1 MRSGNEKPAGNTW
14 CIGKGFEAAWAFFC
28 PSKPYVSLSL
38 DGKNVKCCA
47 AYCKGS
53 QHVVYCARVRDTTDS
68 DTVPSRAA
76 HIRFIGL
83 LAMNINFMEENKK

>member
-1 MRSGNEKPAGNTW
+1 M
-14 CIGKGFEAAWAFFC
+14 IG
-28 PSKPYVSLSL
+28 
-38 DGKNVKCCA
+38 
-47 AYCKGS
+47 
-53 QHVVYCARVRDTTDS
+53 S